1 MYMDFHRR
9 VATND
14 SFLESIILSLV
25 VVWSVSEYQRIVKN
39 VLEPKVTPWK
49 KKPCFKQ
56 PEAPNQNIFILFF
69 R

>member
-49 KKPCFKQ
+49 KNLVLSNQKPPSKIYSYYF
-56 PEAPNQNIFILFF
+56 
-69 R
+69 